1 MLTLKKTF
9 EQKGMLRSPYKQ
21 WVENSRE
28 DLKTWVDF
36 CCFNNGRWMSLL

>member
-21 WVENSRE
+21 CVENSRE
-28 DLKTWVDF
+28 EFKTWVDLR
-36 CCFNNGRWMSLL
+36 CF